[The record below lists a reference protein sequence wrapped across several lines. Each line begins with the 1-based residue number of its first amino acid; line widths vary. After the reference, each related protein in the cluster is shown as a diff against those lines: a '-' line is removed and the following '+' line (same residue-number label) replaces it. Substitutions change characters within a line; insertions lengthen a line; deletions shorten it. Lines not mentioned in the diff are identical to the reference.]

1 MIPARSSLHFE
12 DNDRLYESTACSSS
26 GTIVRKAP
34 PSLPGRAYFCKKC
47 NKQYSAPEML
57 QSHLQIIHKEGI
69 EKFTGINGQMIRDAR
84 LFAQKRRHLSRGK
97 KGGDRAERCA
107 FAWYLFRRLFSVQEM
122 AESAMRNRSHYVS
135 YDPAKFSSMLDAVMI
150 EFNVSAADRYATL
163 ENIWVPQLFLVI
175 GTSGCIPLP
184 NMILL

>member
-1 MIPARSSLHFE
+1 M
-12 DNDRLYESTACSSS
+12 YESTESSS
-26 GTIVRKAP
+26 SSTIVRKTS
-34 PSLPGRAYFCKKC
+34 PSISGRAYFCKKC

-69 EKFTGINGQMIRDAR
+69 DTFTGINGQMIRDAR

-135 YDPAKFSSMLDAVMI
+135 YDPAKFSSMLDAVMM
-150 EFNVSAADRYATL
+150 EFNVTATDRYCL
-163 ENIWVPQLFLVI
+163 REKMIMKRFFLMK
-175 GTSGCIPLP
+175 T
-184 NMILL
+184 